1 MAGVVACAVVRDDP
15 PQVFVADDEDTLQ
28 WVLALHLVAAT
39 DPRSLPLE
47 TVESIRT
54 ALLDEQWGEAVS
66 LWMSATETVVD
77 VYPSYDL
84 HDRRDIA
91 LAEAELQFRPL
102 FRD

>member
-1 MAGVVACAVVRDDP
+1 MPGVVACAVVRDDP

-28 WVLALHLVAAT
+28 WVLALQLVAAT
-39 DPRSLPLE
+39 DPRSLPPD
-47 TVESIRT
+47 TVESIRN

-84 HDRRDIA
+84 HRSRDIT

>member
-1 MAGVVACAVVRDDP
+1 MPGVVACAVVRDDP

-39 DPRSLPLE
+39 DPRSLQRD
-47 TVESIRT
+47 TVESIRD
-54 ALLDEQWGEAVS
+54 ALLDEQWGDAVS
-66 LWMSATETVVD
+66 LWMSATGTVVD

-84 HDRRDIA
+84 HRLADIE
-91 LAEAELQFRPL
+91 LAPVELQFRPL